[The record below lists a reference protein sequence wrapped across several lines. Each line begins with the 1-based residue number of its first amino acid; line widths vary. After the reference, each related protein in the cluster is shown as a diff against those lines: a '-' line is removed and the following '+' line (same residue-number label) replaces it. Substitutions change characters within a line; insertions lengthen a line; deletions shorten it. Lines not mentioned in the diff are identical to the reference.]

1 MSNKDLIRQYMD
13 GELDNVGEDV
23 LFSEMANDRAL
34 RSDFNQH
41 IEIDNAARTDMSRI
55 NVPAESSRTI
65 FSTLGFAIPATISGS
80 VVNGPVGLWSR
91 YGKTVIAACSAAC
104 VTALMFVVTNDPAEE
119 NIQTASNASRPAVEA
134 VIQAPVVSSFAD
146 AAADNQ
152 ASNVI
157 VANNVESVTTTVP
170 AVINTTANSSNIN
183 TLSVTP
189 VIENENVRNDAPIQV
204 LAKSNYDL
212 ARNEIS
218 LGRSNSVFM
227 PNNYQQDD
235 LDLLSNDISGRWI
248 VELSNNSSLND
259 NVIVPGS
266 ETGVLENLNL
276 ALMYKSTPNWSF
288 GVQLGRE
295 TFNKIYDLD
304 ANTNALMNRGCWT
317 YGAIAKYSTDFMSL
331 MFPYIQGFAGGS
343 EFGFL
348 SKLRVGTEIPVNNMI
363 SLNAGLEYGGLFSN
377 IYGNINR
384 IDKLSFVGSM
394 SFNF

>member
-13 GELDNVGEDV
+13 GELDNIGEDV

-41 IEIDNAARTDMSRI
+41 IEIDNAAKTDMSRI

-80 VVNGPVGLWSR
+80 VINGNVGLWSR
-91 YGKTVIAACSAAC
+91 YGKTVVAACTAAC
-104 VTALMFVVTNDPAEE
+104 VTALMFVVTSDPAED
-119 NIQTASNASRPAVEA
+119 NTNASLVADKPAVEA
-134 VIQAPVVSSFAD
+134 IVQTPTVSSFAN

-157 VANNVESVTTTVP
+157 AANDVESVTTHTPTVP
-170 AVINTTANSSNIN
+170 SNINTTTNSSNIN
-183 TLSVTP
+183 TFSVTP
-189 VIENENVRNDAPIQV
+189 VIENENAAVIQA
-204 LAKSNYDL
+204 LAQSNYDL

-218 LGRSNSVFM
+218 LGKSNSVFM
-227 PNNYQQDD
+227 PNNYQQDG
-235 LDLLSNDISGRWI
+235 LDLFSNDISGRWI
-248 VELSNNSSLND
+248 IELSNNSSLND
-259 NVIVPGS
+259 NVIVPGF
-266 ETGVLENLNL
+266 ETGAFENLNL
-276 ALMYKSTPNWSF
+276 AVLYKSTPNWSF
-288 GVQLGRE
+288 GAQIGRE
-295 TFNKIYDLD
+295 TFNKMFDLD
-304 ANTNALMNRGCWT
+304 SKTNILMNQGVWT
-317 YGAIAKYSTDFMSL
+317 YGAVAKYSTDFMNIMS
-331 MFPYIQGFAGGS
+331 PYIQGFAGGS

-348 SKLRVGTEIPVNNMI
+348 GKLRVGTEIPVNNMI